1 MVNSLVSKLTRSEAA
16 IKMYNYIAKRKTT
29 IAMAIGIAGMITSTV
44 EAVRVTPEALKRIE
58 VSKKKKDIPESDK
71 LPVFDTIKSCGDLY
85 IFPAIMTLVSAGCI
99 VFAHAED
106 SRRSAMFAAAYTVSE
121 NNFRAYREATKRIAG
136 EDTHNKIVNETKNSA
151 PVSEGCSVIV
161 SNNSM
166 QCFIDPMSGR
176 EFYSTVTRINDAINE
191 LNYRM
196 FDEMAVSLNDLYYE
210 LGLPPT
216 ETGEILGWN
225 IDGGK
230 IRISFDAIMS
240 DNYKACIALDYCD
253 MLKSNF
259 NKL

>member
-1 MVNSLVSKLTRSEAA
+1 MVNYLINKVTRSDLMMNA
-16 IKMYNYIAKRKTT
+16 YNYVSKRKTT
-29 IAMAIGIAGMITSTV
+29 IATAIGIAGMIASTI
-44 EAVRVTPEALKRIE
+44 EAVSVTPKAVKRIE
-58 VSKKKKDIPESDK
+58 EKKKARGISENDK
-71 LPVFDTIKSCGDLY
+71 LSIIDTIKTCGDLY
-85 IFPAIMTLVSAGCI
+85 FFPAFMIVISSGCI
-99 VFAHAED
+99 IFAHAED
-106 SRRSAMFAAAYTVSE
+106 NKRSAMFAAAYTVSE
-121 NNFRAYREATKRIAG
+121 NNFRAYREATKKIVG
-136 EDTHNKIVNETKNSA
+136 EDTHNKIVKESKSSA
-151 PVSEGCSVIV
+151 KTSDGCSVIV

-196 FDEMAVSLNDLYYE
+196 FDEMYVSLNDLYYE
-210 LGLPPT
+210 LGLSST

-230 IRISFDAIMS
+230 IRVSFDAIMS
-240 DNYKACIALDYCD
+240 GDYKACIALDYCD